1 MSKEPIEGELFLKGE
16 RVPGDRVDLFLRTIN
31 CRCVLV
37 SKFNEKEIVS
47 EKEKSPLLL
56 PEPKA

>member
-16 RVPGDRVDLFLRTIN
+16 RLPGDRVDRFINTIN

-37 SKFNEKEIVS
+37 PILNEKEITT
-47 EKEKSPLLL
+47 ETEKSPLLL
-56 PEPKA
+56 PESKA